1 MKTNKFFAAALAAL
15 TLVGFS
21 ACKSKEDDKTL
32 ELTESSVSMKVG
44 ETHQLVAN
52 ITVEEWN
59 SSDPTKATVAN
70 GLVTAIAE
78 GNAIISATAKG
89 VTKTCIVSITAAGSN
104 PGGDN
109 PGGDNPGTTASVKGS
124 EVWPIIM
131 DAVTYE
137 ANASKIKAD
146 FRVDDTNNF
155 LYIWA
160 SGETYVAGD
169 GAGKNFFGNNE
180 GYVSLTVA
188 APAGWSG
195 CGFCLGATSAA
206 AAEELRKA
214 IVASPDDYYFHFAMK
229 ATTPGNHQFY
239 TFNDATTSFAVG
251 TATIEAG
258 AVIGDFTRDGSW
270 AEFDVPMSQFA
281 TALASL
287 TFPANGN
294 IFCALSGAQVGSQLN
309 LDAVYFY
316 KK

>member
-21 ACKSKEDDKTL
+21 ACNEDDKTL

-70 GLVTAIAE
+70 GLVTAVAE

-89 VTKTCIVSITAAGSN
+89 VTQTCIVSITAAGSN

-137 ANASKIKAD
+137 ANKSKIKGD

-160 SGETYVAGD
+160 SGETYVLGD

-188 APAGWSG
+188 APDGWSG
-195 CGFCLGATSAA
+195 CGFILGATSAA

-214 IVASPDDYYFHFAMK
+214 IVANPDDYYLHLAMK
-229 ATTPGNHQFY
+229 ATTTGNHQFY
-239 TFNDATTSFAVG
+239 TFADATTSFAVG

-287 TFPANGN
+287 TFKTSGDN
-294 IFCALSGAQVGSQLN
+294 IFCALSGGQVGSQLN

>member
-21 ACKSKEDDKTL
+21 ACKDKEDEKTL

-59 SSDPTKATVAN
+59 SSDPTKATVSN

-109 PGGDNPGTTASVKGS
+109 PGGTTSAVKGS

-131 DAVTYE
+131 DAVNYE
-137 ANASKIKAD
+137 ANKSKMKAD

-155 LYIWA
+155 LYVWA
-160 SGETYVAGD
+160 DGETYVTGD

-195 CGFCLGATSAA
+195 CGFFLGATSAA

-214 IVASPDDYYFHFAMK
+214 IVASPDDYYLHLAMK
-229 ATTPGNHQFY
+229 ATTTGSHQFY
-239 TFNDATTSFAVG
+239 TFADKSTSFAIG
-251 TATIEAG
+251 TATIEQG

-281 TALASL
+281 TALASPIFK
-287 TFPANGN
+287 TSGDN

>member
-21 ACKSKEDDKTL
+21 ACKDKEDEKTL

-59 SSDPTKATVAN
+59 SSDPTKATVSN

-137 ANASKIKAD
+137 ANKSKIKAD

-155 LYIWA
+155 LYIWK
-160 SGETYVAGD
+160 SGETYNSGES
-169 GAGKNFFGNNE
+169 AGKNFFGNNE

-188 APAGWSG
+188 APEGWSG

-229 ATTPGNHQFY
+229 ATTTGNHQFY

-251 TATIEAG
+251 TATIEKG

-287 TFPANGN
+287 TFPTGGN
-294 IFCALSGAQVGSQLN
+294 IFCALSGGQVGSQLN